1 MRSKTTKQSVAPTKP
16 FSLPRE
22 NTLKRMPGINT
33 PDQTTGFDHVGHH
46 YQPDLPPVV
55 QEIPGRRAEAEGAG
69 SALGLG
75 SEANGYLALITGRPQ
90 HPPQHA
96 DHISRLRSKHLK
108 HPAWGV

>member
-33 PDQTTGFDHVGHH
+33 PDQTMGFDHVGHH

-55 QEIPGRRAEAEGAG
+55 QEIPGRRAEAESAG

-75 SEANGYLALITGRPQ
+75 SEANGYPALITTLD
-90 HPPQHA
+90 A
-96 DHISRLRSKHLK
+96 RSTHRSMRTILVGYA
-108 HPAWGV
+108 PSI